1 MKHRNLAIFIPHV
14 GCGHRCTFCDQHRI
28 SGQTQ
33 PPSPENIK
41 ALIETCVNSPD
52 HRPELTQIAFFG
64 GSFTC
69 IPNEQIRA
77 YLEVTK
83 PYIQRGDFAG
93 IRISTRP
100 DGITPEILEL
110 LKSYQVNNIEL
121 GAQSMD
127 PSVLIK
133 ANRGHTPEDTIRAS
147 QLIHDFGIKLGLQM
161 LIGLPGDTK
170 EKAFL
175 TAQKLAALRPS
186 EMRLYPAVVFPETEL
201 YQQYLEGSYQPLSVE
216 QALDWTIPIAAYLQD
231 QKIHLLKVGLHQAD
245 GAVAGAF
252 HPAFGEMV
260 RTGLWNE
267 RLKKHLP
274 QKTGKL
280 LVQIPPNE
288 VSIALGQKRSN
299 IKYWADHGYD
309 LEITVHDDA
318 HAIKI

>member
-28 SGQTQ
+28 SGQAQ

-41 ALIETCVNSPD
+41 TLIETCVNSPD

-69 IPNEQIRA
+69 IPNEQMRA
-77 YLEVTK
+77 YLEATK
-83 PYIQRGDFAG
+83 PYIQRGNFAG

-127 PSVLIK
+127 PTVLAK

-147 QLIHDFGIKLGLQM
+147 QLIHDFGIELGLQM

-201 YQQYLEGSYQPLSVE
+201 HDQYLEGRYQPLSVE
-216 QALDWTIPIAAYLQD
+216 QALDWTIPIASYLQD
-231 QKIHLLKVGLHQAD
+231 QGIHLLKVGLHQAD

-267 RLKKHLP
+267 RLKKKLP
-274 QKTGKL
+274 SKAGKI
-280 LVQIPPNE
+280 LVQVHPSE

-299 IKYWADHGYD
+299 IEYWADQGYD
-309 LEITVHDDA
+309 LEITIHDDA

>member
-1 MKHRNLAIFIPHV
+1 MKHRNLAVFIPHV
-14 GCGHRCTFCDQHRI
+14 GCGHRCTFCDQHSI
-28 SGQTQ
+28 SGLTQ
-33 PPSPENIK
+33 PPSPDNIK
-41 ALIETCVNSPD
+41 TLIEACVNSPD

-69 IPNEQIRA
+69 IPTEQMRA

-83 PYIQRGDFAG
+83 PFIQRSDFTG

-110 LKSYQVNNIEL
+110 LKRYHVNNIEL

-127 PSVLIK
+127 PTVLAN
-133 ANRGHTPEDTIRAS
+133 ANRGHTPEDTIRAAG
-147 QLIHDFGIKLGLQM
+147 LIHDFDIQLGLQM

-186 EMRLYPAVVFPETEL
+186 EMRLYPAVVFPRTKLHEQFL
-201 YQQYLEGSYQPLSVE
+201 DGNYQPLSVE
-216 QALDWTIPIAAYLQD
+216 QALDWTIPIAAYLQE
-231 QKIHLLKVGLHQAD
+231 QGIHLLKVGLHQAD

-267 RLKKHLP
+267 RLKKKLP
-274 QKTGKL
+274 LKAGKL
-280 LVQIPPNE
+280 LVQVHPNE

-299 IKYWADHGYD
+299 IKYWAERGYD
-309 LEITVHDDA
+309 LEITVRDDA

>member
-14 GCGHRCTFCDQHRI
+14 GCGHRCSFCDQHRI
-28 SGQTQ
+28 SGQSQ
-33 PPSPENIK
+33 PPTPENIK
-41 ALIETCVNSPD
+41 KLIETCVNSSD

-69 IPNEQIRA
+69 IPKEQMRA

-83 PYIQRGDFAG
+83 PFIERGDFAG

-100 DGITPEILEL
+100 DGITPEILEQ

-133 ANRGHTPEDTIRAS
+133 ANRGHTPDDTIHAS
-147 QLIHDFGIKLGLQM
+147 RLIHDFNIELGLQM

-175 TAQKLAALRPS
+175 TAQKLAALRPC
-186 EMRLYPAVVFPETEL
+186 EMRLYPAVVFPGTEL
-201 YQQYLEGSYQPLSVE
+201 HDRYLEGSYQPLSVE

-231 QKIHLLKVGLHQAD
+231 QRIHLLKVGLHQAD

-267 RLKKHLP
+267 RLKKKLP
-274 QKTGKL
+274 QNAGKI
-280 LVQIPPNE
+280 LVQVQPNE
-288 VSIALGQKRSN
+288 MSIALGQKRSN
-299 IKYWADHGYD
+299 IQYWADRGYN
-309 LEITVHDDA
+309 LEITIRDDP